1 MKLRSRQRSRG
12 CEPLMATA
20 DREWG
25 PVIGKSLIDRSNTI
39 TRLIERQDFLLQV
52 TLAAQHLCL
61 CGAPDSAIQT
71 GQSMRAE
78 IAFISQATRTDP
90 KIQGVN
96 VFNMTQAEGGVLP
109 GMNVLASLLSDK
121 IIDGITV
128 PASAI
133 VWWQDKGVGLSP
145 HRFR

>member
-1 MKLRSRQRSRG
+1 M
-12 CEPLMATA
+12 
-20 DREWG
+20 
-25 PVIGKSLIDRSNTI
+25 
-39 TRLIERQDFLLQV
+39 

-133 VWWQDKGVGLSP
+133 VWWQDRASVYRRIDSDSFTRTDIATDLPTPDGGYIVSGLPKWCRGSDTWCSASALRGIP
-145 HRFR
+145 GADSGR